1 MSSSEALFPGTSS
14 EFESATFSLGVN
26 MDDLVRITFLEQ
38 SARYFGV
45 YINKDQYESINDDK
59 YCLN

>member
-1 MSSSEALFPGTSS
+1 MSSSEALFPGTNS
-14 EFESATFSLGVN
+14 EFESELYSLGVN

-45 YINKDQYESINDDK
+45 YINKDQFEPINDDK

>member
-1 MSSSEALFPGTSS
+1 MSNNEALFPGTSS
-14 EFESATFSLGVN
+14 EFESELFSLGVD

-45 YINKDQYESINDDK
+45 YFNKDQFEPINDDK